1 MNLSFNLELI
11 LIIAFD
17 IVLSISFKT
26 LGKASFKSSRRLVSN
41 SLKKSFLSLISVY
54 KLAISIQI
62 TLCLFKCSKYEL
74 SFAIFS
80 FSNKDRESQPLE

>member
-54 KLAISIQI
+54 KFAISIQI

-80 FSNKDRESQPLE
+80 LSNKDRESQPLE

>member
-62 TLCLFKCSKYEL
+62 TLGLFKCSKYEL

-80 FSNKDRESQPLE
+80 LSNKDKNHNL